1 MCLVCVPRHSFL
13 MSLNTAE
20 LSNGA
25 SSVWF
30 VLLWYTDCTSFKVT
44 GMMPTDIQSK
54 ADLQPSPWK

>member
-1 MCLVCVPRHSFL
+1 MCLVCVPRYSFL

-30 VLLWYTDCTSFKVT
+30 VLLWYTDCISFKVT

-54 ADLQPSPWK
+54 ADL